1 MRVSVPARLV
11 LTLTVVVATRAAAA
25 PPKAKAPDAQP
36 AQPFP
41 PAEARRAPGAKD
53 PPEVTALLRQR
64 RDVVRA
70 EVDLAHKYLGEPGFR
85 ADVWEA
91 LAERLLIA
99 ETDAAETAAERVAAY
114 RAYRD
119 NLKALEDR
127 FQGVPEPARG
137 RGHFEYG
144 QKLWVHSQRLRA
156 EAWLLRAERGAT
168 DDDPMV
174 REALQA
180 WRDAVRRWAALWL
193 ESRLVFGA
201 GFAANLIGAVLEA
214 DEATA
219 ATPAEHA
226 AAYRA
231 YRDRLAA
238 VEKDVKGEMEKKR
251 YDPVDYLRLKALR
264 CEADVAI
271 GRLPAAGEKPP
282 AADPPAVRAA
292 LADWAEAVR
301 MEAEINR
308 RRYEPGRVTAA
319 EFVGTDEG
327 LLRAELS
334 AATKPE
340 ESVAAYKKFLAKL
353 KEVEAIQKSRSEIG
367 RAGKEDFARATF
379 NRAAAELTLARLTAP
394 PGGKAPPE
402 VRVLLKEQRE
412 ALRTELAAAAAGWAA
427 GRGDLQLLQETA
439 GRVLLA
445 ELATTATPAERL
457 AAYRSHAE
465 TMRSA
470 EAAAKALVDAKQ
482 GTDPRVLWARGA
494 RLEAEVWLLRATRNL
509 APASGP

>member
-1 MRVSVPARLV
+1 MGVHRQFRLV
-11 LTLTVVVATRAAAA
+11 LTLSAVLAARTAAA
-25 PPKAKAPDAQP
+25 PPKVVPPDAPP

-70 EVDLAHKYLGEPGFR
+70 EVELARKYLGEPGFR

-91 LAERLLIA
+91 LAERLLVA
-99 ETDAAETAAERVAAY
+99 ETDAVETAAERVAAY

-119 NLKALEDR
+119 NLKSLEDR
-127 FQGVPEPARG
+127 LQGVPEPAHG

-144 QKLWVHSQRLRA
+144 QKLRVHGQRLRA
-156 EAWLLRAERGAT
+156 AAWLLRAERGAG
-168 DDDPMV
+168 DDDPAV
-174 REALQA
+174 REALRA
-180 WRDAVRRWAALWL
+180 WRDAVRRWAAMWL
-193 ESRLVFGA
+193 ESKLVLAA
-201 GFAANLIGAVLEA
+201 GFAANLIGAALEA
-214 DEATA
+214 DEALA

-251 YDPVDYLRLKALR
+251 YDPADYLRLKALR
-264 CEADVAI
+264 CEADVAL
-271 GRLPAAGEKPP
+271 GRLSAAGEKAP

-292 LADWAEAVR
+292 LAEWAEAVR
-301 MEAEINR
+301 METEINR
-308 RRYEPGRVTAA
+308 KRYEPGRVTAA

-327 LLRAELS
+327 LLRAELA

-340 ESVAAYKKFLAKL
+340 ESVAAYKKFFAKL
-353 KEVEAIQKSRSEIG
+353 KEVEAIQKARSEAG

-394 PGGKAPPE
+394 PGGTDPPR
-402 VRVLLKEQRE
+402 VRQLLKEQRD

-439 GRVLLA
+439 GRLLLA
-445 ELATTATPAERL
+445 ELATADTPAERL
-457 AAYRSHAE
+457 AAYRAHAE

-470 EAAAKALVDAKQ
+470 EAAAKALADAKK
-482 GTDPRVLWARGA
+482 GTEAWVLWARGA
-494 RLEAEVWLLRATRNL
+494 RLEAEVWLLRATRAL
-509 APASGP
+509 APATGP